1 LRIYLFL
8 QPLTDNVGQFKSALF
23 LAAECFIFVE
33 MKSLCVQLK
42 DTFIKN
48 KDMVRAINRIIGS
61 EVDQR
66 ILSTFNYGSPTPNRE
81 GRSQWI
87 GKPQRKLS
95 EVKKRWNK
103 TKSLPKSFI

>member
-1 LRIYLFL
+1 LNFEAFNFHHSVAAGAAAAGYEISTPI
-8 QPLTDNVGQFKSALF
+8 QALATHSGEAF
-23 LAAECFIFVE
+23 TLVTGE
-33 MKSLCVQLK
+33 
-42 DTFIKN
+42 D